1 MLSQPQKPSILSGDN
16 GQRSG
21 FLGSAAVRVPGSCG
35 ELVQGLGAGGYF
47 LVSCPVDFFSK
58 VSVEIFNGG
67 PGVDAPDSCTKTA
80 VAVKAALAH
89 LGKED
94 LRAQVSVVNPIPRS
108 KGLGSS
114 TADVAA
120 AISATATAL
129 GEEFSPEDVAR
140 LAISVEPS
148 DGVMFPGLAL
158 FDHREG
164 RTMEVLGQP
173 PPMELIA
180 LDFGGTV
187 DTLKFNREDHRR
199 AWESTSVATEEA
211 LVLVRAGIANG
222 DPAEVGRGASISAL
236 AAQSVLPK
244 NELPEV
250 MDFSDKMGA
259 VGVNVAHSGTVI
271 GILLDARQRRGL
283 SVYKQAQRTFP
294 QAESMQHFRLLAGG
308 IRRVDG
314 NS

>member
-1 MLSQPQKPSILSGDN
+1 
-16 GQRSG
+16 
-21 FLGSAAVRVPGSCG
+21 
-35 ELVQGLGAGGYF
+35 
-47 LVSCPVDFFSK
+47 
-58 VSVEIFNGG
+58 
-67 PGVDAPDSCTKTA
+67 
-80 VAVKAALAH
+80 
-89 LGKED
+89 
-94 LRAQVSVVNPIPRS
+94 
-108 KGLGSS
+108 
-114 TADVAA
+114 
-120 AISATATAL
+120 
-129 GEEFSPEDVAR
+129 
-140 LAISVEPS
+140 
-148 DGVMFPGLAL
+148 
-158 FDHREG
+158 
-164 RTMEVLGQP
+164 MEVLGQP

-199 AWESTSVATEEA
+199 AWESTSVATAEA

-250 MDFSDKMGA
+250 IDFSDRMGA